1 MRLLCTPRIRPRL
14 SPSATICFIVASS
27 SGSLGGAVGNH
38 FHGPEHAL
46 AANLADLRV
55 LVVQSGELRAEHV
68 LADGVGV
75 VDDVLLFHGFLGG
88 HDGAHG
94 QRVTGVGQAAG
105 EDDVVEAVGHRVAHN
120 HAAGGHVTGVAALAK
135 EMMSGV

>member
-1 MRLLCTPRIRPRL
+1 MDAVVVHAENQAALVAFGHDLLHRGVVQRL
-14 SPSATICFIVASS
+14 
-27 SGSLGGAVGNH
+27 LGGAVGNH

-105 EDDVVEAVGHRVAHN
+105 EDDVVEAVGHPGR
-120 HAAGGHVTGVAALAK
+120 
-135 EMMSGV
+135 S

>member
-1 MRLLCTPRIRPRL
+1 MDAVVVHAENQAALVAFGHDLLHR
-14 SPSATICFIVASS
+14 ASS
-27 SGSLGGAVGNH
+27 SGSLVVAVGNH

-75 VDDVLLFHGFLGG
+75 VEMCSSSM
-88 HDGAHG
+88 ASW
-94 QRVTGVGQAAG
+94 
-105 EDDVVEAVGHRVAHN
+105 VATM
-120 HAAGGHVTGVAALAK
+120 APMA
-135 EMMSGV
+135 SG